1 MKHLLSQ
8 LTLYTGENLQ
18 IAVSYLAIVMQSN
31 SHPCILSSKD
41 NNHQSKGIY
50 EKKKKKAK
58 FSPGLTSH
66 ITRILGTS
74 MSQIQ
79 MEKPFLS

>member
-1 MKHLLSQ
+1 MSIQRTLLNKDKTIIIAFCVKHLLSQ

-50 EKKKKKAK
+50 EKKKKKPNLA
-58 FSPGLTSH
+58 
-66 ITRILGTS
+66 
-74 MSQIQ
+74 QD
-79 MEKPFLS
+79 